1 MIRGC
6 DPQPGAFASVAGKT
20 LRLYEAALEAAP
32 PDAPAGTI
40 INTDGS
46 AMRIALSGATLAVE
60 RVRLDPSTKKV
71 APNELGSD
79 LVPGIRL
86 E

>member
-1 MIRGC
+1 MMV
-6 DPQPGAFASVAGKT
+6 PAGKK
-20 LRLYEAALEAAP
+20 LRLYEAALEAAA

-40 INTDGS
+40 IGIDGS
-46 AMRIALSGATLAVE
+46 AMRIALSGATLAVK
-60 RVRLDPSTKKV
+60 RVRLEPSPKKV

-79 LVPGIRL
+79 LVAGIRL